1 MHLLLHTRVEPS
13 RLLRNLLR
21 RLLVHSLRLLH
32 RLRLLLHGLDRLS
45 GLSLL
50 LVLVGVLGPL
60 NAVPVAQRLGQTLR
74 IRVPTCRSVRMRG
87 HRGTVPR
94 VRQYLTSPCDV
105 GLIASPVANRIV
117 YALAIAGS
125 LTPTRPFSTCPA
137 NRRRNDPS
145 ASDTVRSYQRLLAPR
160 STVCL
165 TVAPGRTRIDLG
177 LPP

>member
-1 MHLLLHTRVEPS
+1 
-13 RLLRNLLR
+13 
-21 RLLVHSLRLLH
+21 
-32 RLRLLLHGLDRLS
+32 
-45 GLSLL
+45 
-50 LVLVGVLGPL
+50 
-60 NAVPVAQRLGQTLR
+60 
-74 IRVPTCRSVRMRG
+74 MRG

-105 GLIASPVANRIV
+105 GLIASPVANRTL